1 MLPLTNT
8 HLSDIEPLEVQV
20 EKFQN
25 QKLTVQL
32 YKVKINKDIDL
43 MELEYKFCL
52 LIGDQTLIAVV
63 RDTDVNGIPFV
74 DLYGKNPFI
83 LVYQDFIDDGSFIV
97 TNNDAKHDD
106 CYDLL
111 LN

>member
-97 TNNDAKHDD
+97 TDNDAKHDD